1 VAEASARL
9 ETGLWRTTITT
20 TEMTIPGAPA
30 DMMRSLMAEP
40 MTVEECRTS
49 DDPEAATE
57 AWTQADGACQPGRF
71 EVSGARFEGERTC
84 SEEGMTMTVR
94 FSGTISSTRM
104 EGETEMTGQSPLGP
118 LTQRATIV
126 SERVGACPG

>member
-1 VAEASARL
+1 
-9 ETGLWRTTITT
+9 
-20 TEMTIPGAPA
+20 
-30 DMMRSLMAEP
+30 
-40 MTVEECRTS
+40 
-49 DDPEAATE
+49 
-57 AWTQADGACQPGRF
+57 
-71 EVSGARFEGERTC
+71 
-84 SEEGMTMTVR
+84 MTMTVR